1 MSRTGRVVRNIA
13 IGLAALIVLVLV
25 AGLII
30 VRTQHFQE
38 YVKQKIV
45 AAITSSTGGVTEI
58 GSFTFD
64 PSHLRAHVENLVI
77 HGMEPAGEP
86 PFLRVAQIDVSVRL
100 FGNGRFLDVAYLG
113 LQRPEANVL
122 VFPNGTTNIPEP
134 KVKSQSN
141 STALETVVDLAIGQL
156 DLREGMVTFNS
167 RKQPLDIRA
176 NHLQVQLAYHL
187 LQHAYQ
193 GQVSLEPMYVTS
205 GRNTPVAYRIT
216 LPIALERDRI
226 RVQNASITT
235 ASSTIHIDGALEN
248 LRNPVFTGHV
258 NGRVTL
264 ADLRNST
271 GLPLDISGRGVP
283 NAVDIDA
290 SATASSDE
298 AQLKSMT
305 VVLGRSSIDASG
317 TLKGRA
323 AGPLRFEAQLAL
335 PELAQ
340 LFRVSARPEGT
351 VIVTGN
357 ATLSA
362 NNDYT
367 MTGHLHSS
375 GLGIQQGSLRIH
387 NAAVS
392 TDLKLTPAQLDLSNL
407 RLAALGG
414 EFAGDAKLQDFAQ
427 FQLNGALRNFDL
439 GALAQV
445 AQLQLPYSG
454 TISGPVEAS
463 GDLKAPGTRGLE
475 ARANLS
481 IAPGRRGM
489 PLQGRLNADYAGSRD
504 DVTIQ
509 NSYLALPHTR
519 LTLAGSVQRGLNVSL
534 VSRDLNDLLTAMPAA
549 KRPDISLANGE
560 LNLTGAV
567 TGKLAAPQIRAH
579 LAATQLRFDG
589 RQFDSLAADVAAA
602 PSGATVRNGEL
613 TRGTMLA
620 TFAGSVGMRS
630 WSPGPR
636 EPVSADANIANGDV
650 ADILAMAGQSPEG
663 YSGVLNAALHVRGT
677 VGNPN
682 GSASLHAMSGT
693 LHGEVFD
700 RLDAQVNLSDQ
711 LAVIQSASLI
721 AGNARADLT
730 GEFQHPRD
738 SFTTG
743 RIHARLQTN
752 QIDLSQLRTLRQE
765 TPNTSGQVQLTTD
778 VAGTLSQTE
787 FLLTNIQADATA
799 RAVRVEGQQYG
810 DLQAHA
816 RTSGQNATLDATSN
830 FAGSNL
836 RVHAVTQLV
845 HGYPTT
851 ADAEASGLPVERV
864 LAVAH
869 RTDIPVRGMLA
880 ASAHVRGTLDHPEG
894 DATLNLTHAV
904 VDDELLDRVQA
915 RVNYLEQRIDLPQL
929 EVVAGPSHVNLTAR
943 FDHPAGRLDSGRLQ
957 FALQNSR
964 FDLAR
969 LRRVQEARPGL
980 AGILDLSADG
990 SATVDSGS
998 PNPGSP
1004 RILLTSLNATAAS
1017 TNLAADGQNL
1027 GGFNLTARTN
1037 SGSRLDFTLRSDVA
1051 GANIQATGNGQLGGD
1066 YPIDAQLSFGN
1077 VKWTKVQSLLSA
1089 VGGRP
1094 SFEVTT
1100 EGRATVSGP
1109 ILKTEQ
1115 LRGSVQL
1122 AQLQLQTLGQT
1133 ATRPITIQNQGPITA
1148 TLDRGTVRLSGFHLT
1163 GPQTDIQANGTVAI
1177 TNAQNVN
1184 VSVNAG
1190 LDLTVL
1196 RSFSREIVSS
1206 GNVKLAADV
1215 RGTMSDPQMTG
1226 SLELHDANLNYL
1238 EIPNG
1243 LSNANGVIALRG
1255 NRASIQNLTAE
1266 SGGGKITLS
1275 GFATMGDNYRFA
1287 LRANASGVRVRI
1299 QDGVSLMA
1307 DADVRLNGILQ
1318 NSTATGTVTLEQL
1331 TYAPQSDLGS
1341 VLTRAA
1347 PPVQSPTTPSPLLEN
1362 MKLDIRVRTSPAMRV
1377 QSSLAENLQTDADL
1391 RVRGTATQ
1399 PSVLGR
1405 VLLTSGKLVFFGSTY
1420 TVNSGSISF
1429 FNPVRI
1435 EPVLNIS
1442 LETLAKGVDVILN
1455 VTGPVDN
1462 MKLTYTSDPPLQF
1475 QEIAALLSSGTAP
1488 VSDPT
1493 LLARQ
1498 PPPPEQSIGQRGESA
1513 IMSQAIANPIAGRL
1527 QRVFG
1532 VSQLKIDPSFTGSS
1546 ALPTAQLTLQQQVSN
1561 NITFTYIS
1569 ALDNP
1574 NSTLIRA
1581 EWALN
1586 PRWSAT
1592 AVRDQNGIFSIN
1604 LLYKKHFH

>member
-1 MSRTGRVVRNIA
+1 MSRTGRIVRNIA
-13 IGLAALIVLVLV
+13 IGLAALIVLAVV
-25 AGLII
+25 AGLIV
-30 VRTQHFQE
+30 VRTQRFQY

-64 PSHLRAHVENLVI
+64 PTQLRAHVENLVI
-77 HGMEPAGEP
+77 HGTEPAGAP
-86 PFLRVAQIDVSVRL
+86 PFLRVAIIDVSLRV

-113 LQRPEANVL
+113 LQRPEVNVL
-122 VFPNGTTNIPEP
+122 VSPNGTTNIPEP

-141 STALETVVDLAIGQL
+141 STTLEAVVDLAIGQL
-156 DLREGMVTFNS
+156 DLRDGMATFNS
-167 RKQPLDIRA
+167 QKQPIDIRA
-176 NHLQVQLAYHL
+176 NHLQVQLGYRL

-193 GQVSLEPMYVTS
+193 GQVSLEPMYVSS
-205 GRNTPVAYRIT
+205 GRNTPVTYRIT

-226 RVQNASITT
+226 RLQNASITT

-248 LRNPVFTGHV
+248 LRNPVFSGHV

-271 GLPLDISGRGVP
+271 GLPLDVSGRSLP
-283 NAVDIDA
+283 SAVDLDA
-290 SATASSDE
+290 SATASSDQV
-298 AQLKSMT
+298 QLKSMT

-317 TLKGRA
+317 TLKGSA
-323 AGPLRFEAQLAL
+323 GGPLRFEAQLAL

-340 LFRVSARPEGT
+340 LFRVNARPEGT
-351 VIVTGN
+351 IVVNGN
-357 ATLSA
+357 ATLST

-367 MTGHLHSS
+367 VTGHLWSR

-387 NAAVS
+387 NAALS
-392 TDLKLTPAQLDLSNL
+392 TDLKLRPAQIDLSDL
-407 RLAALGG
+407 RLAAFGG
-414 EFAGDAKLQDFAQ
+414 EFGGDAKLQDLAR
-427 FQLNGALRNFDL
+427 FQLNGALRNFDV
-439 GALAQV
+439 GALAQL

-454 TISGPVEAS
+454 TISGPVQAS
-463 GDLKAPGTRGLE
+463 GDLKAPGTGGLA

-489 PLQGRLNADYAGSRD
+489 PLQGRLNADYSGARD

-519 LTLAGSVQRGLNVSL
+519 LTLAGSVQHGLNVSL
-534 VSRDLNDLLTAMPAA
+534 VSRDLNDVLAAMPAS

-560 LNLTGAV
+560 LNLAGVV
-567 TGKLAAPQIRAH
+567 TGKLAAPQIHAH
-579 LAATQLRFDG
+579 LGATQLRFDG
-589 RQFDSLAADVAAA
+589 RQFDSLAADVAATS
-602 PSGATVRNGEL
+602 SGATVQNGQI

-620 TFAGSVGMRS
+620 TFAGSVGMKS
-630 WSPGPR
+630 WSPGPH
-636 EPVSADANIANGDV
+636 ELVSADANIDNGDV
-650 ADILAMAGQSPEG
+650 ADILAMAGQSPQG
-663 YSGVLNAALHVRGT
+663 YSGRLTAALHARGT

-682 GSASLHAMSGT
+682 GSGSLHAMNGT
-693 LHGEVFD
+693 LHGEAFD

-738 SFTTG
+738 SFATG

-752 QIDLSQLRTLRQE
+752 QIDLARLRTLRQE
-765 TPNTSGQVQLTTD
+765 TPNTLGQVQLNAD
-778 VAGTLSQTE
+778 VAGTLSQAE
-787 FLLTNIQADATA
+787 FLLSNIQADATA
-799 RAVRVEGQQYG
+799 RAVRFEGQQYG

-816 RTSGQNATLDATSN
+816 RTSGQSATLDATSN

-836 RVHAVTQLV
+836 RVHAVTRLV

-851 ADAEASGLPVERV
+851 GDAEASGLPVERV

-869 RTDIPVRGMLA
+869 RTDIPVRGVLA

-894 DATLNLTHAV
+894 DATINLANAV
-904 VDDELLDRVQA
+904 VDNEPLDRLQA
-915 RVNYLEQRIDLPQL
+915 RVSYLEQRVDLQQF
-929 EVVAGPSHVNLTAR
+929 EAVAGPSRVNLTAR
-943 FDHPAGRLDSGRLQ
+943 FDHPAGRLDTGRLQ
-957 FALQNSR
+957 FGLQNSR
-964 FDLAR
+964 LDLAR
-969 LRRVQEARPGL
+969 LRRVQQARPGL
-980 AGILDLSADG
+980 AGLLDLSADG
-990 SATVDSGS
+990 SATVSAGS
-998 PNPGSP
+998 PG
-1004 RILLTSLNATAAS
+1004 ILLTSLNVTAAS
-1017 TNLAADGQNL
+1017 SNLAADGHNL

-1037 SGSRLDFTLRSDVA
+1037 SGSRLDFTLKSDVA
-1051 GANIQATGNGQLGGD
+1051 GVNIQATGNGQLSGD
-1066 YPIDAQLSFGN
+1066 YPIDAQLSFAN
-1077 VKWTKVQSLLSA
+1077 VNWTKVQSLLAS

-1109 ILKTEQ
+1109 ILKTDQ

-1177 TNAQNVN
+1177 INSQNVN

-1190 LDLTVL
+1190 LDLAVL
-1196 RSFSREIVSS
+1196 RSFSRQIVSS

-1215 RGTMSDPQMTG
+1215 RGTLSDPQMTG

-1238 EIPNG
+1238 EIPSG

-1275 GFATMGDNYRFA
+1275 GFATLDDNYRFA
-1287 LRANASGVRVRI
+1287 LRANASGVRVRV

-1307 DADVRLNGILQ
+1307 DADVRVNGTLQ

-1341 VLTRAA
+1341 VLSRAA
-1347 PPVQSPTTPSPLLEN
+1347 PPVQSPTTPSPLLDN
-1362 MKLDIRVRTSPAMRV
+1362 MKLDIRVRTSPATRV

-1405 VLLTSGKLVFFGSTY
+1405 VLLTSGKLAFFGSTY

-1442 LETLAKGVDVILN
+1442 LEALAKGVDVILN

-1475 QEIAALLSSGTAP
+1475 QEIAALLASGTAP

-1498 PPPPEQSIGQRGESA
+1498 PPPPSQTIGQRGESA

-1561 NITFTYIS
+1561 NITFTYVS

-1586 PRWSAT
+1586 PQWSAT

-1604 LLYKKHFH
+1604 LQYKKHFH